1 VRLEDLVERHEH
13 PVWGASLQVRSLK
26 KAIGETE
33 ARRFVDVAM
42 GRTAIGE
49 AESWRL
55 IAAKIDTLTDRKAVL
70 QMGVLPEQLSQTVRQ
85 IWTESVTS
93 QVVLTGE
100 RRAHYLERHAEMRG
114 LERELLATIFEPDEI
129 HRNKRDSQI
138 GIWYR
143 RLNSSQYTRVVIW
156 VSDKPGLQNSIHS
169 FRLADEREVTMGR
182 KQERLLWAKK

>member
-100 RRAHYLERHAEMRG
+100 RRAHYLERHAEMAG
-114 LERELLATIFEPDEI
+114 LESYLLTTLLQPDEV
-129 HRNKRDSQI
+129 HRNRYDPRMAIFYKQI
-138 GIWYR
+138 DIDHYLR
-143 RLNSSQYTRVVIW
+143 IALW
-156 VSDKPGLQNSIHS
+156 VSNDPTKQNSVFS
-169 FRLADEREVTMGR
+169 FRKARTGEVERERKAGR
-182 KQERLLWAKK
+182 VLWKK